1 MYIFGDIGNSET
13 KVFLVNSKNK
23 IIRNTNFSS
32 KKMNDKV
39 LNQKFRYLVRDFK
52 SINKIL
58 FCSVVPKSFNLIKK
72 FLSKKIKKRC
82 YEIKDLKLRQL
93 INIKV
98 NFKQVGS
105 DRLTNA
111 ISLLNSKDNFII
123 LDFGT
128 ATTFDVITKKT
139 YRGGIIAP
147 GIKISLNTLSDKA
160 TLIPKINL
168 KQIKKVI
175 GIDTISAVRSG
186 FFWGYAGLID
196 NIVNLI
202 KKETGKSFKL
212 VITGGFSDLFKKS
225 IKTKLK
231 QNKDIT
237 IKGLIKI
244 SKLIK

>member
-1 MYIFGDIGNSET
+1 MNILGDIGNSDT
-13 KVFLVNSKNK
+13 KIFLVNSKNK
-23 IIRNTNFSS
+23 IIKRLSLSTKKIDSKTLTRKLSLLVGDFS
-32 KKMNDKV
+32 KID
-39 LNQKFRYLVRDFK
+39 
-52 SINKIL
+52 KIL
-58 FCSVVPKSFNLIKK
+58 FCSVVPKFFKIIKK
-72 FLSKKIKKRC
+72 FLSKKTKVKC
-82 YEIKDLKLRQL
+82 HEIKDLRLKSL

-98 NFKQVGS
+98 NLRQVGS

-111 ISLLNSKDNFII
+111 IGLLNNKDNFII

-128 ATTFDVITKKT
+128 ATTFDVVLKKT
-139 YRGGIIAP
+139 YRGGVIAP

-160 TLIPKINL
+160 SLIPKINL
-168 KQIKKVI
+168 KKIRKVI
-175 GIDTISAVRSG
+175 GIDTVSAVRSG

-212 VITGGFSDLFKKS
+212 VITGGFSNLYKKS
-225 IKTKLK
+225 IRTNLI

-237 IKGLIKI
+237 VKGLIKI

>member
-1 MYIFGDIGNSET
+1 MYILGDIGNSET
-13 KVFLVNSKNK
+13 KVYLVNLKNK
-23 IIRNTNFSS
+23 IIRNINFPS
-32 KKMNDKV
+32 KQINNKI
-39 LNQKFRYLVRDFK
+39 LNQKFKYLIRDFK
-52 SINKIL
+52 SIEKIL

-82 YEIKDLKLRQL
+82 YEVKDLKLKSL
-93 INIKV
+93 IDIKV
-98 NFKQVGS
+98 NFNQVGS

-111 ISLLNSKDNFII
+111 ISLLNRKDNFII

-139 YRGGIIAP
+139 YKGGIIAP
-147 GIKISLNTLSDKA
+147 GIKISLNTLIDKA

-212 VITGGFSDLFKKS
+212 VITGGFSDLFKNS
-225 IKTKLK
+225 IKTKFK
-231 QNKDIT
+231 QNKNIT

-244 SKLIK
+244 SNLIK